1 MVPDPDAEQWG
12 PHQLL
17 SMAARL
23 VQRRQDQALAEL
35 GLTHAAVI
43 ALQGLLEGP
52 LNQEELAADIKV
64 RSQSI
69 GRVLSRLEGAG
80 LVARESNSLD
90 RRHNLVSITE
100 AGRQALE
107 AARKAEQEALPP
119 DVVQG
124 TALGRELA
132 RVISYFPGRPKPG
145 SAKNHNSAAV
155 VAEPS
160 ADATA
165 EPGSAVAGATSEDAP
180 AGGASP
186 TAATFTESA
195 PTERAQ
201 QAPGA
206 DSTADPALRAAATE
220 AEAAEANQAEGQG
233 ATLAAQDR
241 AGIVEKPA
249 GSGDSGTK

>member
-1 MVPDPDAEQWG
+1 MVPNPDAEQWG

-43 ALQGLLEGP
+43 ALQGLLDGP

-69 GRVLSRLEGAG
+69 GRVLTRLEAAG
-80 LVARESNSLD
+80 LVARESSSLD
-90 RRHNLVSITE
+90 RRHNEVSITE

-107 AARKAEQEALPP
+107 AARKAEQDALPP

-124 TALGRELA
+124 TVLGRELA
-132 RVISYFPGRPKPG
+132 RVISYFPGRAKPG
-145 SAKNHNSAAV
+145 AAKNQKSAA
-155 VAEPS
+155 AGDP
-160 ADATA
+160 APDATT
-165 EPGSAVAGATSEDAP
+165 EPGSTVVGVP
-180 AGGASP
+180 AGGA
-186 TAATFTESA
+186 
-195 PTERAQ
+195 PTEGAPPTEAGFTRGAPAEVVHAAPGTDTTAEPAL
-201 QAPGA
+201 QAP
-206 DSTADPALRAAATE
+206 ATE
-220 AEAAEANQAEGQG
+220 AAAAEADQAKGQG
-233 ATLAAQDR
+233 VTRAPQDR
-241 AGIVEKPA
+241 AETVQKPA

>member
-1 MVPDPDAEQWG
+1 MVPNPDAEQWG

-43 ALQGLLEGP
+43 ALQGLLDGP

-69 GRVLSRLEGAG
+69 GRVLTRLEAAG
-80 LVARESNSLD
+80 LVARESSSLD
-90 RRHNLVSITE
+90 RRHNEVSITE

-107 AARKAEQEALPP
+107 AARKAEQAALPP

-124 TALGRELA
+124 TVLGRELA
-132 RVISYFPGRPKPG
+132 RVISYFPGSAKPG
-145 SAKNHNSAAV
+145 SAKNQNSAAV
-155 VAEPS
+155 VGEPAADATREPGSPAAGVPTGGAPTEGAPPTEAGFTRGAPKEVAHAAPS
-160 ADATA
+160 ADTTA
-165 EPGSAVAGATSEDAP
+165 E
-180 AGGASP
+180 
-186 TAATFTESA
+186 
-195 PTERAQ
+195 
-201 QAPGA
+201 
-206 DSTADPALRAAATE
+206 PALRAPAPE
-220 AEAAEANQAEGQG
+220 AEAAEADQAKGEG
-233 ATLAAQDR
+233 ATGAPQDR
-241 AGIVEKPA
+241 AETVQKPA

>member
-1 MVPDPDAEQWG
+1 MVPNPDAEQWG

-80 LVARESNSLD
+80 LVARESSSLD

-107 AARKAEQEALPP
+107 AARKAEQDALPP

-124 TALGRELA
+124 TVLGRELA

-155 VAEPS
+155 VGEPA
-160 ADATA
+160 ADATV
-165 EPGSAVAGATSEDAP
+165 EPASAVAGVPPEDAP
-180 AGGASP
+180 
-186 TAATFTESA
+186 ATFTESA

-201 QAPGA
+201 QAPSAGT
-206 DSTADPALRAAATE
+206 TAEPALPAPAKE
-220 AEAAEANQAEGQG
+220 AEAAETDQAEGQG
-233 ATLAAQDR
+233 VTPVPQDR
-241 AGIVEKPA
+241 ADIVQKPA